1 MSPEESSST
10 TSPVTFLM
18 SMSPLLSLT
27 ATAPVPSI
35 SQADKTPALDALDHP
50 DDAARVEAL
59 RSVMETQWESTG
71 YGQLIF
77 SELVLLYLGHPD
89 LVLENYRELIRLEN
103 RMLEDSLFT
112 PAYAALRADPGFAE
126 LLEMIGLPAYWD
138 ETGWPDFC
146 RRQAQTI
153 ICT

>member
-1 MSPEESSST
+1 M
-10 TSPVTFLM
+10 
-18 SMSPLLSLT
+18 
-27 ATAPVPSI
+27 
-35 SQADKTPALDALDHP
+35 
-50 DDAARVEAL
+50 
-59 RSVMETQWESTG
+59 RSVMVDQWDGTG
-71 YGQLIF
+71 YGQWIF
-77 SELVLLYLGHPD
+77 PELVLLYLGHSD
-89 LVLENYRELIRLEN
+89 LVLENYRELMQRGN